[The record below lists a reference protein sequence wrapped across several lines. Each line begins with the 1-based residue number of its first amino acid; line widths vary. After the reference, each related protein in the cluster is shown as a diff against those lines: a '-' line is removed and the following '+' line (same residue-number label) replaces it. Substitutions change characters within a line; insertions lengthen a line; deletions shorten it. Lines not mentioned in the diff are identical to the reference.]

1 MKKQQALLVK
11 TVKTHS
17 RIRYDLYRTWTSA
30 AAACI
35 PSVAVHYRRWRHAAA
50 NSIDEAACP

>member
-11 TVKTHS
+11 TVKMHS

-35 PSVAVHYRRWRHAAA
+35 PTVTVHCRQRRHAAA
-50 NSIDEAACP
+50 SSIDEAACP